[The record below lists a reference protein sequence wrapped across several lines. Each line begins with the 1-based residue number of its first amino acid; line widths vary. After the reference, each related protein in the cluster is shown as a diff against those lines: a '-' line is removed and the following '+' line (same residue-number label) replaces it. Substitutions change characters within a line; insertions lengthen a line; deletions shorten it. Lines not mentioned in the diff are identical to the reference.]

1 MLFRSSGMSSTAKFK
16 LKVDDTATSKMYG
29 INSEIKY
36 EDIDGHE
43 QITDN
48 IKISIETLPAESLSE
63 NLMKYAGIII
73 VIGLA
78 IILVF
83 GILKYKNK
91 SGS

>member
-1 MLFRSSGMSSTAKFK
+1 LEPGESATAIFN
-16 LKVDDTATSKMYG
+16 LKVDGSATTKMYG

-48 IKISIETLPAESLSE
+48 IKISIETFPARSALE
-63 NLMKYAGIII
+63 NSMKYAGIII

-83 GILKYKNK
+83 GIRKYKNK
-91 SGS
+91 SDK